1 MVLIASPNH
10 ALIEQLDVKQLEE
23 EMWIVREEGSGTR
36 EAVEDLWKS
45 LGIQP
50 QKKMIFSS
58 NQSIKGA
65 VEAGLGI
72 SLLSTAA
79 VAKELEAKHISN
91 LSVQETPFIRTFSI
105 ITKQPFQT
113 KACKMFIEE
122 LMKG

>member
-1 MVLIASPNH
+1 ASPDH

-91 LSVQETPFIRTFSI
+91 LSVQEKPFTRTFSI

-122 LMKG
+122 LMEG